1 MSLVLNLAL
10 DRINTTQTSA
20 HHQTVRPSISFA
32 LIQELIHRDGLRVS
46 LSGRDDVALEPI
58 LTFLLKHITD
68 PRFGE
73 MASQVAGVVIGA

>member
-1 MSLVLNLAL
+1 MNGA
-10 DRINTTQTSA
+10 DQ
-20 HHQTVRPSISFA
+20 QTVRPSISFA
-32 LIQELIHRDGLRVS
+32 LIQELIHRDGLRVA

-73 MASQVAGVVIGA
+73 MASQVAGVVIGKPPLLSYPDHGR